1 MPAAPIEFRIGDRVT
16 LSRAHPCG
24 GSDWTIVRVGADI
37 GVICEGCGHRV
48 MLERRRL
55 EQRLKAF
62 IERGPEV

>member
-1 MPAAPIEFRIGDRVT
+1 MEFRIGDRVT
-16 LSRAHPCG
+16 LSRSHPCG
-24 GSDWTIVRVGADI
+24 SSDWKIVRVGADI

-62 IERGPEV
+62 IERGPEA